1 MKRTQGFTLAELLTV
16 VTIIGILSA
25 VGIPA
30 YNDYVT
36 RTKTA
41 EATSALS
48 DGRIKM
54 EQFFQDNR
62 TYAGGPAP
70 TATTYFDYTA
80 TGLSATAYTLTAT
93 GKGSMLGFAYTI
105 NQTNTKT
112 TTAIPAS
119 WIPADPGSLP
129 VPCWVVKKRSC

>member
-1 MKRTQGFTLAELLTV
+1 MKRSSGFTLAELLTV

-36 RTKTA
+36 RTKIA

-62 TYAGGPAP
+62 TYVGGPAP
-70 TATTYFDYTA
+70 AATSYFTYAVSGLSTTAYTITA
-80 TGLSATAYTLTAT
+80 TGTLSMAGY
-93 GKGSMLGFAYTI
+93 SYTI
-105 NQTNTKT
+105 NQANTKT
-112 TTAIPAS
+112 TTAIPGS
-119 WIPADPGSLP
+119 WIPASPGTLP
-129 VPCWVVKKRSC
+129 VSCWVVKKRSC

>member
-1 MKRTQGFTLAELLTV
+1 MKRITGFTLAELLTV
-16 VTIIGILSA
+16 ITIIGILSA

-36 RTKTA
+36 RTKIA

-62 TYAGGPAP
+62 TYVGGPAP
-70 TATTYFDYTA
+70 AATTYFTYAASGLTTAAYTITA
-80 TGLSATAYTLTAT
+80 TGTLS
-93 GKGSMLGFAYTI
+93 MVGFTYTI
-105 NQTNTKT
+105 NQANAKT
-112 TTAIPAS
+112 TTALPSS
-119 WIPADPGSLP
+119 WIPGSGLP
-129 VPCWVVKKRSC
+129 ATCWVVKKRSC

>member
-1 MKRTQGFTLAELLTV
+1 MKRSSGFTLAELLTV

-36 RTKTA
+36 RTKIA

-62 TYAGGPAP
+62 TYVGGPAP
-70 TATTYFDYTA
+70 AATSYFTYAVSGLSTTAYKITA
-80 TGLSATAYTLTAT
+80 TGTLSMAGY
-93 GKGSMLGFAYTI
+93 GYTI
-105 NQTNTKT
+105 DQSNSKA

-119 WIPADPGSLP
+119 TPG
-129 VPCWVVKKRSC
+129 